1 MKETEK
7 FCSFKKTVGPPHYQF
22 SASYDPLEK
31 NEYLLTQDVDIQALK
46 ARNKGHSL
54 IEA

>member
-7 FCSFKKTVGPPHYQF
+7 YASFKKTVGPPHYHYVGG
-22 SASYDPLEK
+22 YDPLDK
-31 NEYLLTQDVDIQALK
+31 NEYLLAKGVNVEAIK
-46 ARNKGHSL
+46 ARNKDHTL